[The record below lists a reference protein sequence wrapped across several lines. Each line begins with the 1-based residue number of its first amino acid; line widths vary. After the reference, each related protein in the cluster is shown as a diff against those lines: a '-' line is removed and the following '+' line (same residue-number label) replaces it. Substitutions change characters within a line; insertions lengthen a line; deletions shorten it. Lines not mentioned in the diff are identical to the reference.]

1 MGEVKWTEAQEK
13 AVRAVGRDVR
23 VSASAGTGKTAVLAR
38 RCLERLCDVQ
48 RPTDVDRLLLLTY
61 TDAAAEEMRDRIAR
75 TLRKAC
81 SARPSSALR
90 RQMLLL
96 DAASISTFHAFCK
109 RILAEHFYLLNLAP
123 DFGIVDPDQQT
134 LLQREALLQTLEEA
148 WGEPTLAEGLR
159 VLLSGRTLYGA
170 KGFVEEIF
178 ALADFLESIPDPQR
192 FLERIEGFC
201 TGHHSAADA
210 LRQEQLRI
218 IERRLRQARQ
228 KVELVRRLQD
238 AFGASNWL
246 TGHLAEYHSVLDLLQ
261 AAVRQGDCAKLWE
274 ILAAFEISRAPNR
287 PKEIPEDIGNRIKA
301 PLKDVRDDLKEL
313 ANLAAVHPVYAS
325 LEGDSVRL
333 QMRTILKLLEGYV
346 QHYTQAKEQIAAL
359 DFSDLEHK
367 TVRLLEA
374 HPAVAEKL
382 RCRFDFIFV
391 DEFQDINAVQKRILD
406 SIRRPDNV
414 FVVGDVKQSIY
425 AFRRSRPELFLEALQ
440 EAKEDPTEPLVPQ
453 RIDLGDNFRS
463 RPEILAFANAV
474 FERIMTKETASMD
487 YDERA
492 ALVCGRDDVKPEEI
506 SMPVE
511 VVVLDEEGQD
521 LEEEEF
527 DGEENGAEE
536 SLESVLPEAENLSA
550 EQRQAMWIARRIRQI
565 VGADTGK
572 PEFQIF
578 DKELGCRRD
587 VQYRDIVILMRSL
600 ANRAQTYTEILRL
613 AGIPLHS
620 QTSEGYFETTEI
632 ADMLALLKVL
642 DNPIRDIE
650 LAAVLRSALFN
661 FTDSEL
667 ARIRLSAG
675 KSDTFYECVQKAA
688 EAAGPL
694 AEKARRALEQLSD
707 WRRRIR
713 IGSLSDV
720 LGSILDQTGYLA
732 FVSALPNG
740 RQRRANLLK
749 LHQRAVQFE
758 HFSTGP
764 QSVSLAR
771 FVEFL
776 EDIRREKQDWAPAQ
790 PDSAAENAVRL
801 LSVHKSKGLE
811 FPVVFL
817 AELNAK
823 WNWKDFNRVCLADED
838 ALGIQA
844 VCPERNIQFPTLAW
858 QVLEERKRKT
868 MLEEEMRILYV
879 ALTRARE
886 KLILTASRR
895 GSACERIVKE
905 CAVLGDK
912 DVPDGC
918 LLGAS
923 CPMDW
928 ILYGLGHQ
936 PLMKEVFLNKPP
948 AGPTFF
954 TVQCVEQDALE
965 ACSREIEAA
974 CQRKRTASV
983 PTLTEA
989 ERKQYQPVI
998 EECRRILEWKYPF
1011 SPAVGLVAKLS
1022 VSGALE
1028 MMDEFAP
1035 AVGADSFGS
1044 VPKAVLEKTGK
1055 KSTLS
1060 SAQIGSAAHLL
1071 LARLDLHSKPDRQ
1084 QVANT
1089 IEALAAEGLIN
1100 SQTAAALETEWILG
1114 FFDSELGQLVLKYP
1128 DRVHREWA
1136 FTVSVSARQARIAP
1150 TDEKIIIQGIVDL
1163 LLDSPDG
1170 LVLADF
1176 KTDRVSEGQWPGRV
1190 ERYRPQ
1196 LRLYALAVEKVLG
1209 RMPLRAYLYFL
1220 AHSKSV
1226 PIDLSS

>member
-1 MGEVKWTEAQEK
+1 MGEVKWTKAQEK
-13 AVRAVGRDVR
+13 AVGAVGRDVR
-23 VSASAGTGKTAVLAR
+23 VSASAGTGKTAVLAQ

-81 SARPSSALR
+81 NDRPSSMLR

-134 LLQREALLQTLEEA
+134 LLQTDALAQTLEEA

-159 VLLSGRTLYGA
+159 VLLFGRTLYGT

-178 ALADFLESIPDPQR
+178 TLADFLESIPEPQR
-192 FLERIEGFC
+192 FLERVEDIC
-201 TGHHSAADA
+201 TGKYSPADA
-210 LRQEQLRI
+210 LRQEQLRM
-218 IERRLRQARQ
+218 IERRLRHARQ
-228 KVELVRRLQD
+228 KVELVQLLQD
-238 AFGASNWL
+238 AFGVPDWL
-246 TGHLAEYHSVLDLLQ
+246 TGHLAGYHSVLNLLE

-274 ILAAFEISRAPNR
+274 ILAGFEISKAPNR
-287 PKEIPEDIGNRIKA
+287 PKEIPEETADRIKA
-301 PLKDVRDDLKEL
+301 PLKEVKDDLKGL
-313 ANLAAVHPVYAS
+313 NDLAAVHPVYAS
-325 LEGDSVRL
+325 LEDDSVRL
-333 QMRTILKLLEGYV
+333 QLRTILELLKGYV
-346 QHYTQAKEQIAAL
+346 KHYTQAKEQIAAL

-382 RCRFDFIFV
+382 RRRFDFIFV

-440 EAKEDPTEPLVPQ
+440 EAREDPTEPLVPQ

-474 FERIMTKETASMD
+474 FGRIMTQETASMD

-492 ALVCGRDDVKPEEI
+492 ALVCGRNDVKPDEI
-506 SMPVE
+506 LMPVE
-511 VVVLDEEGQD
+511 VVVLDEEAPEPGED
-521 LEEEEF
+521 EF
-527 DGEENGAEE
+527 DGEENGTEE
-536 SLESVLPEAENLSA
+536 SSESVLPEAENLSA

-565 VGADTGK
+565 VGADSGK

-587 VQYRDIVILMRSL
+587 VQYRDIVILMRSP

-632 ADMLALLKVL
+632 ADLLALLKVL

-675 KSDTFYECVQKAA
+675 KTDTFYECVQKAA
-688 EAAGPL
+688 EAGGPL

-817 AELNAK
+817 AELNAG
-823 WNWKDFNRVCLADED
+823 WNFRDLKRTCLADED

-844 VCPERNIQFPTLAW
+844 VCPERTIQFPTLAW
-858 QVLEERKRKT
+858 QVLQERKRKT

-895 GSACERIVKE
+895 RSTCERIVQE
-905 CAVLGDK
+905 CALLGGK
-912 DVPDGC
+912 AVPDGR
-918 LLGAS
+918 LLEVS

-928 ILYGLGHQ
+928 ILFGLGHQ
-936 PLMKEVFLNKPP
+936 PPMKEVFLNEPP

-954 TVQCVEQDALE
+954 TVQCVERDSLE

-974 CQRKRTASV
+974 CKRKLTASV

-989 ERKQYQPVI
+989 ERKRHQPVI
-998 EECRRILEWKYPF
+998 EECRRILEWEYPF
-1011 SPAVGLVAKLS
+1011 SSAVGLVAKLS

-1035 AVGADSFGS
+1035 AVGTDSFGS
-1044 VPKAVLEKTGK
+1044 VPKAVLEQSGK
-1055 KSTLS
+1055 KGRISP
-1060 SAQIGSAAHLL
+1060 AQIGSAVHLL
-1071 LARLDLHSKPDRQ
+1071 LARLDLRSKPNRQ
-1084 QVANT
+1084 QVENT
-1089 IEALAAEGLIN
+1089 IETLVSEGLIN
-1100 SQTAAALETEWILG
+1100 SQTAAALEPEWIAA
-1114 FFDSELGQLVLKYP
+1114 FFESEVGQRILQYP
-1128 DRVHREWA
+1128 DKCHREWA
-1136 FTVSVSARQARIAP
+1136 FTISVSARQARIAP
-1150 TDEKIIIQGIVDL
+1150 ADEKIIIQGIVDL

-1170 LVLADF
+1170 LILVDF
-1176 KTDRVSEGQWPGRV
+1176 KTDRVSEGEWPERV

-1196 LRLYALAVEKVLG
+1196 LRLYTLAVEKVLG
-1209 RMPLRAYLYFL
+1209 RMPQRAYLYFL
-1220 AHSKSV
+1220 AHSKSIPV
-1226 PIDLSS
+1226 DLSS

>member
-1 MGEVKWTEAQEK
+1 MGEVKWTKAQEK
-13 AVRAVGRDVR
+13 AVFAVGRDVR
-23 VSASAGTGKTAVLAR
+23 VSASAGTGKTAVLAQ
-38 RCLERLCDVQ
+38 RCLERLCDTQ

-75 TLRKAC
+75 TLRKAY
-81 SARPSSALR
+81 SQRPSSMLR
-90 RQMLLL
+90 RQILLL

-109 RILAEHFYLLNLAP
+109 RILSEHFYLLNLAP
-123 DFGIVDPDQQT
+123 DFGIVDPDQQ
-134 LLQREALLQTLEEA
+134 ALLQTDALAQTLEEV
-148 WGEPTLAEGLR
+148 WEDSKMAEGLR
-159 VLLSGRTLYGA
+159 VLLSGRTLYGT
-170 KGFVEEIF
+170 KGFVEEVF
-178 ALADFLESIPDPQR
+178 ALADFLDSIPEPQR
-192 FLERIEGFC
+192 FLERVEEVCAGN
-201 TGHHSAADA
+201 SSPADA
-210 LRQEQLRI
+210 LRQEQLRM
-218 IERRLRQARQ
+218 IERRLRHARQ
-228 KVELVRRLQD
+228 RVELVRLLQD
-238 AFGASNWL
+238 AYGAPNWL
-246 TGHLAEYHSVLDLLQ
+246 TGHLAGYHSVLDLLEDS
-261 AAVRQGDCAKLWE
+261 VRQGDCAKLWK
-274 ILAAFEISRAPNR
+274 ILEGLSIPSAPRR
-287 PKEIPEDIGNRIKA
+287 PKEIPEDIADRIKA
-301 PLKDVRDDLKEL
+301 PLEKLKKDLKEL

-333 QMRTILKLLEGYV
+333 QMRTILELLKGYV
-346 QHYTQAKEQIAAL
+346 RHYTQAKEQIAAL

-367 TVRLLEA
+367 TVQLLEA
-374 HPAVAEKL
+374 HPAVADKL
-382 RCRFDFIFV
+382 RRRFDFIFV

-440 EAKEDPTEPLVPQ
+440 EAREDPTEPLVPQ

-474 FERIMTKETASMD
+474 FGRIMTQETASMD

-492 ALVCGRDDVKPEEI
+492 ALVCGRTDVKPDDI

-511 VVVLDEEGQD
+511 VVVLDEEGREP
-521 LEEEEF
+521 EEEEF
-527 DGEENGAEE
+527 EKEENGADEG
-536 SLESVLPEAENLSA
+536 SESVLPEAENLSA

-565 VGADTGK
+565 VGADSGK

-587 VQYRDIVILMRSL
+587 VQYRDIVILMRSP

-632 ADMLALLKVL
+632 ADLLALLKVL

-650 LAAVLRSALFN
+650 LAAVLRSALFG

-675 KSDTFYECVQKAA
+675 KGDTFYECVQKAA
-688 EAAGPL
+688 GADGPL

-707 WRRRIR
+707 WRRKIR

-776 EDIRREKQDWAPAQ
+776 EEIRREKQDWAPAQ

-823 WNWKDFNRVCLADED
+823 WNFRDLKRTCLADED
-838 ALGIQA
+838 AFGIQA
-844 VCPERNIQFPTLAW
+844 VCSERNIQFPTLAW
-858 QVLEERKRKT
+858 QVLKERKRKT

-895 GSACERIVKE
+895 RSACERIVQE
-905 CAVLGDK
+905 CALLGDR
-912 DVPDGC
+912 GILGGR
-918 LLGAS
+918 LLEGS

-928 ILYGLGHQ
+928 ILFGLGHQ
-936 PLMKEVFLNKPP
+936 PPMKEVFLNEPS

-954 TVQCVEQDALE
+954 TVQCVEREGLE

-974 CQRKRTASV
+974 CQKKRTATV

-989 ERKQYQPVI
+989 ERKQHQPVI
-998 EECRRILEWKYPF
+998 EECRRILDWKYPF
-1011 SPAVGLVAKLS
+1011 SSAVGLVAKLS

-1035 AVGADSFGS
+1035 AVETDSFGS
-1044 VPKAVLEKTGK
+1044 VPKAVLEKAGK

-1060 SAQIGSAAHLL
+1060 SAQIGSAVHLL

-1084 QVANT
+1084 QIEKT
-1089 IEALAAEGLIN
+1089 IETLAAEGLIN
-1100 SQTAAALETEWILG
+1100 SQTAAALQPEWILA
-1114 FFDSELGQLVLKYP
+1114 FFESELGQLVLKYP
-1128 DRVHREWA
+1128 DKVHREWA
-1136 FTVSVSARQARIAP
+1136 FTISVSARQARVAP
-1150 TDEKIIIQGIVDL
+1150 ADEKIIIQGIVDL
-1163 LLDSPDG
+1163 LLDTPDG
-1170 LVLADF
+1170 FLLVDF
-1176 KTDRVSEGQWPGRV
+1176 KTDRVSEGELPGRID
-1190 ERYRPQ
+1190 RYRPQ
-1196 LRLYALAVEKVLG
+1196 LRLYALAAEKVLG
-1209 RMPLRAYLYFL
+1209 RVPSRAYLYFL
-1220 AHSKSV
+1220 AHSKSIPV
-1226 PIDLSS
+1226 DLSS

>member
-1 MGEVKWTEAQEK
+1 MAEVRWTEAQEK

-23 VSASAGTGKTAVLAR
+23 VSASAGTGKTAVLAQ

-75 TLRKAC
+75 TLRKAY

-109 RILAEHFYLLNLAP
+109 RILSEHFYLLNLAP

-134 LLQREALLQTLEEA
+134 LLQTEALAQTLEEA

-159 VLLSGRTLYGA
+159 VLLSGRTLYGT

-178 ALADFLESIPDPQR
+178 ALADFLESIPDPQQ

-210 LRQEQLRI
+210 LRREQLRI
-218 IERRLRQARQ
+218 IERRLGHARQ
-228 KVELVRRLQD
+228 KVEMVRRLQD

-246 TGHLAEYHSVLDLLQ
+246 TGHLAGYHSVLDSLE

-274 ILAAFEISRAPNR
+274 LLAGLSIPSAPRR
-287 PKEIPEDIGNRIKA
+287 PKEMSEEIADHIKA
-301 PLKDVRDDLKEL
+301 PLKDVRDDLKEMM
-313 ANLAAVHPVYAS
+313 NLAAVHPVYAS

-333 QMRTILKLLEGYV
+333 QMRTILMLLKGYV

-374 HPAVAEKL
+374 HPAVADKL
-382 RCRFDFIFV
+382 RRRFDFIFV

-440 EAKEDPTEPLVPQ
+440 EAREDPTEPLVPQ

-474 FERIMTKETASMD
+474 FGRIMTKETASMD
-487 YDERA
+487 YDKRA

-511 VVVLDEEGQD
+511 VVVLDEEGRD
-521 LEEEEF
+521 SDEEDFE
-527 DGEENGAEE
+527 GEENGAEE
-536 SLESVLPEAENLSA
+536 SSESVLPEAENLSA

-565 VGADTGK
+565 VGADSGK

-578 DKELGCRRD
+578 DKELGFRRD
-587 VQYRDIVILMRSL
+587 VQYRDIVILMRSP
-600 ANRAQTYTEILRL
+600 AKRAQTYTEILRL

-675 KSDTFYECVQKAA
+675 KAVTFYECVQKTA

-694 AEKARRALEQLSD
+694 AQKARRALEQLSD

-817 AELNAK
+817 AELNAG
-823 WNWKDFNRVCLADED
+823 WNPRDLNRTCLADED

-858 QVLEERKRKT
+858 QVLYERKRKT
-868 MLEEEMRILYV
+868 MFEEEMRILYV

-895 GSACERIVKE
+895 RSACEKIVQE
-905 CAVLGDK
+905 CALLGDK
-912 DVPDGC
+912 GIPDGR
-918 LLGAS
+918 LLEVS

-928 ILYGLGHQ
+928 ILFGLGRQ
-936 PLMKEVFLNKPP
+936 PPMKEVFLNESP
-948 AGPTFF
+948 AVPTFF
-954 TVQCVEQDALE
+954 TVQCVERDGLE

-974 CQRKRTASV
+974 CRRKLAASV

-989 ERKQYQPVI
+989 ERKQHQPVI

-1011 SPAVGLVAKLS
+1011 SSAVGLVAKLS

-1044 VPKAVLEKTGK
+1044 VPKAVLEKAGK

-1089 IEALAAEGLIN
+1089 IEALVTEGLIN
-1100 SQTAAALETEWILG
+1100 SQTAAALEPEWILG
-1114 FFDSELGQLVLKYP
+1114 FFDSELGQLALKYP

-1136 FTVSVSARQARIAP
+1136 FTISVSAREARIAP
-1150 TDEKIIIQGIVDL
+1150 TDEKIIVQGIVDL

-1170 LVLADF
+1170 LILADF
-1176 KTDRVSEGQWPGRV
+1176 KTDRVSEGQWPQRV

-1209 RMPLRAYLYFL
+1209 RVPSRAYLYFL

-1226 PIDLSS
+1226 PIVLSS